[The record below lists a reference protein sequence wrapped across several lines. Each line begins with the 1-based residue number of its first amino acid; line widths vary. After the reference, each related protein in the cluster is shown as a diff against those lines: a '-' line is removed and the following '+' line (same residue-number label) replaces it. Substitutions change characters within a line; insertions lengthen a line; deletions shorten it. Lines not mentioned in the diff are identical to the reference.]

1 MGNPGDLARVH
12 PVSAVDFPNRSQQKK
27 QSEVSETPELV
38 DVLFVILCPHDLVV
52 SNLEATSIRCETA
65 IIQVGAAL
73 EELLDRAG
81 GGQGMSSRGT
91 GRESS
96 RGSVGVF
103 GVVRPGQTWGIHDL
117 TKQNWVITV
126 YIYI

>member
-1 MGNPGDLARVH
+1 M
-12 PVSAVDFPNRSQQKK
+12 
-27 QSEVSETPELV
+27 T
-38 DVLFVILCPHDLVV
+38 LVV

-81 GGQGMSSRGT
+81 GGHGVSSRGT

-96 RGSVGVF
+96 GGSVGVF
-103 GVVRPGQTWGIHDL
+103 GVVRPGQTGGIHDL

-126 YIYI
+126 YIYIYTYDYI